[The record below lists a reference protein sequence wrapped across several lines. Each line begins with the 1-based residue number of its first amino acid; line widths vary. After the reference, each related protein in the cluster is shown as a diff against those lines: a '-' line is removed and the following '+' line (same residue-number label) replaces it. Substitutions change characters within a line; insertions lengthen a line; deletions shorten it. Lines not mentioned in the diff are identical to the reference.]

1 MESAPTRRAW
11 HPGHEFC
18 VSASVVLQPGL
29 DAIPGASVSRFLE
42 DRSLGIIGWS
52 KADDPPWR
60 GWASSNQLKARLA
73 HEAVEGEVGPFSPR
87 LPA

>member
-1 MESAPTRRAW
+1 MRPLDVLGTR
-11 HPGHEFC
+11 GMNS

-29 DAIPGASVSRFLE
+29 DAIPGASVSSFLE

-52 KADDPPWR
+52 KADGPPRR

-73 HEAVEGEVGPFSPR
+73 HDSAEGEVGPFSSCR
-87 LPA
+87 PA